1 MKHTSII
8 ITHESLNVNACQ
20 DFVADPSCG
29 AISLFVGTV
38 RNTTANK
45 KVNRLE
51 FSAYESMALK
61 EMDKIANQVLR
72 KFEVKRIAIHHAVG
86 MLELGDI
93 PVVIA
98 VSSAHRKAAFE
109 GCQYA
114 IDTLKKTVPI
124 WKREIFDDGDIWV
137 NAHP

>member
-1 MKHTSII
+1 
-8 ITHESLNVNACQ
+8 
-20 DFVADPSCG
+20 
-29 AISLFVGTV
+29 
-38 RNTTANK
+38 
-45 KVNRLE
+45 
-51 FSAYESMALK
+51 MALK